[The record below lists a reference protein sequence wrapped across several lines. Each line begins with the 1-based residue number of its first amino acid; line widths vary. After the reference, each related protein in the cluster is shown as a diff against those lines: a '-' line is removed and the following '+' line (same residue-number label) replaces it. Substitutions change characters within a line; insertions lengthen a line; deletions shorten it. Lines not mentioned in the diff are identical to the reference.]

1 MSQARPV
8 EIRELRHHFEVQG
21 DRVQALERIDLTIE
35 AGEFVCLAGPSG
47 CGKTTLLRLIAGF
60 MKPTDGSISIDGDP
74 VKGPGADRGVVF
86 QQPMLYP
93 WMTVRDNVELGP
105 RLRGVSKAERAETA
119 SRYLELVAIAD
130 FADRRPYELSGGM
143 QQRCQIARVLANDP
157 EIVLMDEPFGALD
170 ALTRERLQ
178 DELLGIWRETHKTI
192 LFITHSVDEA
202 VFLSTRTLVMSP
214 RPGRIVLD
222 ESAIFTETEEWYD
235 AEKIRALPAYT
246 ALREKVSH
254 AIHSEMQAGD
264 AGFASALAK
273 PELSP
278 EITRGE
284 CGLHG
289 GAAVRTVLGGGHGV
303 DGPSHMVVNP
313 SIC

>member
-1 MSQARPV
+1 MSEARPV
-8 EIRELRHHFEVQG
+8 EIRELRHHFEMQD

-60 MKPTDGSISIDGDP
+60 MTPSDGSITIGGDP
-74 VKGPGADRGVVF
+74 VRGPGADRGVVF

-93 WMTVRDNVELGP
+93 WMSVRDNVELGP
-105 RLRGVSKAERAETA
+105 RLRGASKSERADIA
-119 SRYLELVAIAD
+119 SRFLELVGIAD
-130 FADRRPYELSGGM
+130 FGDRRTYELSGGM

-178 DELLGIWRETHKTI
+178 NELLNIWRETHKTI

-222 ESAIFTETEEWYD
+222 ESAIFTETDEWND
-235 AEKIRALPAYT
+235 PDDIRALPAYG

-254 AIHSEMQAGD
+254 AIHSEMQAVEGGTR
-264 AGFASALAK
+264 AG
-273 PELSP
+273 
-278 EITRGE
+278 
-284 CGLHG
+284 
-289 GAAVRTVLGGGHGV
+289 
-303 DGPSHMVVNP
+303 
-313 SIC
+313 

>member
-1 MSQARPV
+1 MSEAHPV

-35 AGEFVCLAGPSG
+35 PGEFVCLAGPSG

-60 MKPTDGSISIDGDP
+60 MKPTEGSIGLDGDP
-74 VKGPGADRGVVF
+74 VRGPGADRGVVF
-86 QQPMLYP
+86 QQPTLYP

-105 RLRGVSKAERAETA
+105 RLRGVGKSERAVTA
-119 SRYLELVAIAD
+119 TRYLELVGIAD

-143 QQRCQIARVLANDP
+143 QQRCQIARVLTNDP

-178 DELLGIWRETHKTI
+178 NELLEIWRETHKTI

-202 VFLSTRTLVMSP
+202 VFLATRVLVMSP

-222 ESAIFTETEEWYD
+222 ESAIFTETGEWYEPD
-235 AEKIRALPAYT
+235 EIRALPKYVE
-246 ALREKVSH
+246 LREKVSH
-254 AIHSEMQAGD
+254 AIHSEMQAAEAER
-264 AGFASALAK
+264 AG
-273 PELSP
+273 
-278 EITRGE
+278 
-284 CGLHG
+284 
-289 GAAVRTVLGGGHGV
+289 
-303 DGPSHMVVNP
+303 
-313 SIC
+313 